1 MKKIFTIFAL
11 LSTALAACGTTQNV
25 ASSTQTSTLSPS
37 LTPVDTISHAHALAV
52 DISNPDRVYI
62 ATHVGLFVLV
72 NDKDL
77 YRVGEATD
85 DYMGFYPHP
94 TLASVFYSSGH
105 PAFGGDLGVQK
116 SEDGG
121 VTWTKISDGVNGPV
135 DFHTM
140 TLSPLD
146 PNLIYGWYSG
156 ELQRS
161 TDAGLSWEI
170 LETTLTGVISLRAAS
185 TEASTLFAATKTGL
199 FVSTDQG
206 STWSS
211 IAPQLEG
218 AVVTALAVH
227 PTESQVLLSFS
238 DRLGLAKSS
247 DAGKT
252 WETIPEDFGGE
263 VVTQMAFSPMTPAT
277 IYVIT
282 AGNSIYKSTDAGGT
296 WTGVEF

>member
-11 LSTALAACGTTQNV
+11 LSLTLAACGTTQNAATSIV
-25 ASSTQTSTLSPS
+25 DSTST

-52 DISNPDRVYI
+52 DISNPNQVYI

-72 NDKDL
+72 DDKDL
-77 YRVGEATD
+77 YRVGKATD

-94 TLASVFYSSGH
+94 TEANIFYSSGH
-105 PAFGGDLGVQK
+105 PSSGGDLGVQK

-121 VTWTKISDGVNGPV
+121 VTWTKISDGVGGPV

-140 TLSPLD
+140 TISPVD
-146 PNLIYGWYSG
+146 PNLIYGWYGG

-185 TEASTLFAATKTGL
+185 ADTSTLFAATKTGL
-199 FVSTDQG
+199 LLSTDQG

-211 IAPQLEG
+211 ASSELDG
-218 AVVTALAVH
+218 AVVTALAIH
-227 PTESQVLLSFS
+227 PTDSQVLLSFS

-252 WETIPEDFGGE
+252 WGAISESFAGE
-263 VVTQMAFSPMTPAT
+263 VLTQIAFSPSIPDT

-282 AGNSIYKSTDAGGT
+282 NSNSIYKSTDAGET
-296 WTGVEF
+296 WTRVDL